1 MSGLSQRYW
10 RALTTAPAAGRESPG
25 PRAWQGYGLWRRY
38 WSTLLGFPLPAP
50 HTAEP
55 ATFGRGVTEPTA
67 EGARLRL
74 PRFDRLAARMA
85 ATEET
90 GHPEARWSVGD
101 REFVIRES
109 GAGRIELLVRAGGRL
124 PADRVLPVEVTTV
137 SGSDRYLLLLVPDTA
152 GGSVGVLHLTGMS
165 RWADVTVDEDLAVAE
180 LDGGDAA
187 TLATVARSVR
197 ATPDPAMPAW
207 AAIVAARP
215 DDDPLSQTIQDAAR

>member
-1 MSGLSQRYW
+1 M
-10 RALTTAPAAGRESPG
+10 
-25 PRAWQGYGLWRRY
+25 
-38 WSTLLGFPLPAP
+38 
-50 HTAEP
+50 
-55 ATFGRGVTEPTA
+55 
-67 EGARLRL
+67 
-74 PRFDRLAARMA
+74 
-85 ATEET
+85 
-90 GHPEARWSVGD
+90 
-101 REFVIRES
+101 
-109 GAGRIELLVRAGGRL
+109 
-124 PADRVLPVEVTTV
+124 LPVEVTTV